1 MSSSELLIDLYLQ
14 VKKSEQEIIIKLE
27 SIIGLKIESVNFP
40 SADSELFLLP
50 MEYSQGYKQG
60 ISIMWPANLDNVIN
74 GYHIAK
80 ELSCAL
86 NVPILFD
93 ASLFDS
99 NAATIDGD
107 DIWFL
112 TMSNRQLE
120 QVNIEVLEDG
130 IDVVP

>member
-1 MSSSELLIDLYLQ
+1 MNDSPFINLYLRD
-14 VKKSEQEIIIKLE
+14 KKSEQEVLSKLE
-27 SIIGLKIESVNFP
+27 HITGLKADSINFP
-40 SADSELFLLP
+40 NKDGILHVSHMDF
-50 MEYSQGYKQG
+50 SQGFKTE
-60 ISIMWPANLDNVIN
+60 ISIYWPINLNNIVN

-120 QVNIEVLEDG
+120 QVNIEILEDG
-130 IDVVP
+130 IDVLP

>member
-1 MSSSELLIDLYLQ
+1 MNDSPFINLYLYD
-14 VKKSEQEIIIKLE
+14 KIEEKEILSKLE
-27 SIIGLKIESVNFP
+27 FITGLKTDSINFP
-40 SADSELFLLP
+40 NQDGILYISYIDF
-50 MEYSQGYKQG
+50 SQGFKTE
-60 ISIMWPANLDNVIN
+60 ISIYWPVDLNNIIN

-99 NAATIDGD
+99 DAMTVDGD

-112 TMSNRQLE
+112 TICNKQLK
-120 QVNIEVLEDG
+120 QVNIEILEDG
-130 IDVVP
+130 IDVLP